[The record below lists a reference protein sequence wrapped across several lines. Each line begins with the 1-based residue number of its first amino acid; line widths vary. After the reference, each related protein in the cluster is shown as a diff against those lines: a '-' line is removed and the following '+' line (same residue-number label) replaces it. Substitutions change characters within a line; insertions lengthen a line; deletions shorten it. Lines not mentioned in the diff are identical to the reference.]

1 MERNHA
7 ENGIN
12 SSWTL
17 ECSCEL
23 EHRTEM
29 LRMRWGKKDVEATEV
44 RRMDLRCSHW
54 FNSNFRI
61 TEWSDEEAIFEE
73 KLLLGPQKWKYFL
86 NTEPSKF

>member
-1 MERNHA
+1 M
-7 ENGIN
+7 
-12 SSWTL
+12 
-17 ECSCEL
+17 
-23 EHRTEM
+23 
-29 LRMRWGKKDVEATEV
+29 EATEV